1 METQDQTDCSK
12 IQYVQSIEF
21 SPDDFMWIVD
31 VDRKYFNDPTAADN
45 SCPPKMVL
53 VDIESGSIVDTYVF
67 PSEVAPY
74 TGSFLIT
81 ITDAP
86 SRIRHQTVVGGALC
100 PHPSDLAMQMDMW
113 MRSLDCA
120 KSKNMRIHAQCMRM
134 VTKGS
139 HAHSWLKY
147 SLHSVHS
154 WHPHAQYA
162 HACAVWAC
170 IMRIPCACQHFD
182 ILLTSL
188 EVAAAIQTMVRQM
201 DLIQSGNLVAHGS
214 FARSL
219 WALQLFSKL
228 KSLQWPRH
236 TMVMKPC
243 IGCGLLQQ
251 VRQFFAWQ
259 HPVWRLELGRRLAR
273 SLKTSLRRPC
283 LRRIQQLGGPQMGL
297 WTVLHQDCRDVTPW
311 LEAMGHCTER
321 PMHQRPVCLITS
333 TPQSFSMFQSLER

>member
-12 IQYVQSIEF
+12 IQYVQSIVF
-21 SPDDFMWIVD
+21 SPGDFMRIVD
-31 VDRKYFNDPTAADN
+31 VDRKYFNDPIAADN

-86 SRIRHQTVVGGALC
+86 SHIRHQTVVGGALC

-139 HAHSWLKY
+139 HAHSWPKY

-154 WHPHAQYA
+154 HAQFA
-162 HACAVWAC
+162 HSCAVWAC
-170 IMRIPCACQHFD
+170 TSCAYH
-182 ILLTSL
+182 
-188 EVAAAIQTMVRQM
+188 
-201 DLIQSGNLVAHGS
+201 AHAS
-214 FARSL
+214 
-219 WALQLFSKL
+219 
-228 KSLQWPRH
+228 
-236 TMVMKPC
+236 
-243 IGCGLLQQ
+243 
-251 VRQFFAWQ
+251 
-259 HPVWRLELGRRLAR
+259 
-273 SLKTSLRRPC
+273 
-283 LRRIQQLGGPQMGL
+283 
-297 WTVLHQDCRDVTPW
+297 
-311 LEAMGHCTER
+311 
-321 PMHQRPVCLITS
+321 TS
-333 TPQSFSMFQSLER
+333 TFC